1 MKPHNFFAIS
11 ATCVAV
17 LLATYAV
24 ADAAQSYGLYLQ
36 VKGFNWTE
44 YDGSDQLLEE
54 SGPLFGIG
62 LRLDPDPY
70 KLSAQGKIEAYFGQ
84 VNYDGQTMGGTPVDD
99 ETAYVG
105 FFGDL
110 DAALPAWVAASKGES
125 ILLFAGG
132 GAHIW
137 QRDLGQVNEDLGY
150 TEEWM
155 MFYAR
160 AGGGFYLAETGT
172 VKAFVSAG
180 VKVPVYTSNG
190 VTVDDGYDEQDVTL
204 EPKGQPGPFIEAG
217 WRWHKYFV
225 NVFYE
230 YIHMDE
236 SDPEEIPV
244 ILPGLSSPVPFTL
257 VQPESEVHTYGMN
270 AGMYF

>member
-1 MKPHNFFAIS
+1 MKPHNLFVIPAIC
-11 ATCVAV
+11 AAV
-17 LLATYAV
+17 LLSSFAV

-62 LRLDPDPY
+62 LRLDPDLY

-110 DAALPAWVAASKGES
+110 DAALPAWVAASKKES

-132 GAHIW
+132 GAHVW
-137 QRDLGQVNEDLGY
+137 QRDLGQVNEDLVY

-160 AGGGFYLAETGT
+160 VGGGFYLADRRGYAQQSPGSY
-172 VKAFVSAG
+172 AFCFS
-180 VKVPVYTSNG
+180 
-190 VTVDDGYDEQDVTL
+190 
-204 EPKGQPGPFIEAG
+204 
-217 WRWHKYFV
+217 
-225 NVFYE
+225 VF
-230 YIHMDE
+230 
-236 SDPEEIPV
+236 
-244 ILPGLSSPVPFTL
+244 
-257 VQPESEVHTYGMN
+257 
-270 AGMYF
+270 AGMAVVAFLGIMRVRPRWRRETAQLATARI